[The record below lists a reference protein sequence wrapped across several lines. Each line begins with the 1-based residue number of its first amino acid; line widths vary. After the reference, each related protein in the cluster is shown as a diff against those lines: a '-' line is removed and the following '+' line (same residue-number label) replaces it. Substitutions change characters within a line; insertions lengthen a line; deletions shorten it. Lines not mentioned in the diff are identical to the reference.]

1 MTDPQQSSPVPPP
14 VAPGYPAPPIAPP
27 AYPQQQPV
35 APAHQQQAGAP
46 VYQAP
51 PGAFSGPAG
60 GYTAP
65 YAPTTPP
72 AGGPGLGRMALL
84 LALLATVVLTIV
96 GAVLAWQIGHGIGS
110 STDLTNLENRV
121 SGNDLSIL
129 TPVRELV
136 LWVEITSW
144 TATALGIWA
153 LVQGIVAIAK
163 RRGRGPGIAAVVI
176 AALGPFV
183 YGLVGYIAFVVALGL
198 AATQR

>member
-14 VAPGYPAPPIAPP
+14 TAPGYPAPSVAPP
-27 AYPQQQPV
+27 GYQQQP
-35 APAHQQQAGAP
+35 GAP

-60 GYTAP
+60 GYTTP
-65 YAPTTPP
+65 YAPTAPP
-72 AGGPGLGRMALL
+72 AGGSGLGRMALL

-96 GAVLAWQIGHGIGS
+96 GAVLAWQVGHGIGS

-121 SGNDLSIL
+121 SSDDLSIL
-129 TPVRELV
+129 TPVRDLV

-163 RRGRGPGIAAVVI
+163 RRGRGPGIAAVII

-183 YGLVGYIAFVVALGL
+183 YALVGYIAFIIALGL

>member
-1 MTDPQQSSPVPPP
+1 VTDPQQPAPVPPP
-14 VAPGYPAPPIAPP
+14 AAPGYPAPPVAPP
-27 AYPQQQPV
+27 AYGAPQQFAQP
-35 APAHQQQAGAP
+35 AAS

-60 GYTAP
+60 GYAGP
-65 YAPTTPP
+65 YAPATRP
-72 AGGPGLGRMALL
+72 AGGSSLGRVALL

-96 GAVLAWQIGHGIGS
+96 GAVLAWQVGHGIGS
-110 STDLTNLENRV
+110 STDLTTLENRV
-121 SGNDLSIL
+121 SSDDLSIL
-129 TPVRELV
+129 TPVRDLI
-136 LWVEITSW
+136 LWVEITTW

-163 RRGRGPGIAAVVI
+163 RRGRGPGIAAVII

-183 YGLVGYIAFVVALGL
+183 YGLVGYIVFIIALGV

>member
-1 MTDPQQSSPVPPP
+1 MTDPQQSNPVPPP
-14 VAPGYPAPPIAPP
+14 AAPGYPAPPVAPP
-27 AYPQQQPV
+27 AYQQPGYQQSGYQQQSGTPV
-35 APAHQQQAGAP
+35 H
-46 VYQAP
+46 QAP

-65 YAPTTPP
+65 YAPTPP
-72 AGGPGLGRMALL
+72 AAGGSGLGRVALL

-96 GAVLAWQIGHGIGS
+96 GAVLAWQIGHGIGA
-110 STDLTNLENRV
+110 STDLTTLENRV
-121 SGNDLSIL
+121 SGSDLSIL
-129 TPVRELV
+129 TPVRDLV

-176 AALGPFV
+176 AVLGPFV
-183 YGLVGYIAFVVALGL
+183 YGLVGYIAFVIALGL

>member
-14 VAPGYPAPPIAPP
+14 AAPGYPAPPVAPP
-27 AYPQQQPV
+27 AYQQQPV
-35 APAHQQQAGAP
+35 APAYPQQPVAP

-60 GYTAP
+60 GYADP
-65 YAPTTPP
+65 YAPAARP
-72 AGGPGLGRMALL
+72 AGGPGLGRVALL

-96 GAVLAWQIGHGIGS
+96 GAVLAWQVGHGIGS
-110 STDLTNLENRV
+110 STDLTALENRV
-121 SGNDLSIL
+121 SSDDLSFL
-129 TPVRELV
+129 TPVRDLI
-136 LWVEITSW
+136 LWVEITTW

-163 RRGRGPGIAAVVI
+163 RRGRGPGIAAVII

-183 YGLVGYIAFVVALGL
+183 YGLVGYIVFIVALGV